1 MASTYST
8 SLRIQLIGTGD
19 QPGVWGTTTNNNLGQ
34 LIEEAITGVGA
45 ITLSGTSYTLS
56 AFNGII
62 DESRNAVLSFT
73 GSLSAACTVVAPAV
87 PKVYIV
93 KNGTSGGQNVIMSVG
108 SGSTVSIPNGQ
119 TYIVYTDGVNFSSAS
134 NYNSSNVQITGGTID
149 NTTIGATTPS
159 TGVFSDITAYNNATF
174 GVSNAPQTVSI
185 TTATPALVTMAVGTT
200 PAPNAR
206 VTFTSSGTLPVPLAV
221 GVVYYVV
228 KIDSTTFNLSTT
240 SGGGSLVN
248 TTSGYTGTISM
259 VVNSDVTINTPTV
272 NVPNNLKLV
281 GTGALT
287 VPVGTTAQQPGTPAN
302 GMIRYNSTNQYFEG
316 YANGVW
322 SQIGATSSTT
332 TNGLWQNNQIIS
344 TTQEI
349 ASGYSASSAG
359 PITLIP
365 TIAPQTFTV
374 TIASPGVFTVPT
386 TAIPGANTVI
396 LSTDGALP
404 TGLTAG
410 VTYYVVNSSGFTFQL
425 ALTLGGTPITTS
437 GTQSGTHTV
446 TPTVFVTVPSGSRW
460 VIL

>member
-56 AFNGII
+56 AFNGIV
-62 DESRNAVLSFT
+62 DESRNAVLSFD

-159 TGVFSDITAYNNATF
+159 TGVFSDITAYNSAVF
-174 GVSNAPQTVSI
+174 GVSSAAQTVSI

-206 VTFTSSGTLPVPLAV
+206 VKFTSSGTLPVPLAA
-221 GVVYYVV
+221 GVTYYVV
-228 KIDSTTFNLSTT
+228 KINSTTFNLSTT

-259 VVNSDVTINTPTV
+259 VTNSDVTFNTPTV
-272 NVPNNLKLV
+272 NVPNNLTFV
-281 GTGALT
+281 GTGAIA
-287 VPVGTTAQQPGTPAN
+287 VPVGTTAQTPGTPVD
-302 GMIRYNSTNQYFEG
+302 GMIRFNSDTDSFEG
-316 YANGVW
+316 YAGGVW
-322 SQIGATSSTT
+322 GAINGGSNITGA
-332 TNGLWQNNQIIS
+332 GLWQNSQNI
-344 TTQEI
+344 TVTQLVS
-349 ASGYSASSAG
+349 SGYSAMSAG
-359 PITLIP
+359 PVTLASP
-365 TIAPQTFTV
+365 YAPQTFTV
-374 TIASPGVFTVPT
+374 TIASPGVLTLPT
-386 TAIPGANTVI
+386 TLLPAGTTVE
-396 LSTDGALP
+396 LTTTGSLP
-404 TGLTAG
+404 TGLSTG
-410 VTYYVVNSSGFTFQL
+410 VTYYVVNPSGLTCQL
-425 ALTLGGTPITTS
+425 ALTQNGTPITTS
-437 GTQSGTHTV
+437 GTQSGIHTI
-446 TPTVFVTVPSGSRW
+446 TPTVFVNVPSGSRW
-460 VIL
+460 VII